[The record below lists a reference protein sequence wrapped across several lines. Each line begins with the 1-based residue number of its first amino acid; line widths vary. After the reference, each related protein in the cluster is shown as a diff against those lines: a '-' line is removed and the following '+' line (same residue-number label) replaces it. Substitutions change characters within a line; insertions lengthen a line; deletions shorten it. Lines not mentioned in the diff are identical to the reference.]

1 MALPPVIL
9 LRDGKGNGPQQL
21 DALPWQHE
29 GALSWIT
36 MPLDDP
42 ARRIASL
49 VDALKA
55 GGMASAGAVMTI
67 PSQACLAAR
76 IDTHG
81 LPRQDREQ
89 TLLYRLEAQLPLAAE
104 DLAADFIHQQGTAL
118 GVAVEAKTLH
128 PWIEGLENEDIQ
140 IDTLCP
146 EALFLLSG
154 LSLPATQT
162 WPMDLLLV
170 QRHSLDLIQL
180 SKRGPIAW
188 TWLGCDDAA
197 LWQHLAVKRRLNQG
211 ASPLHVVIFDDAPV
225 PENLSVCE
233 TVIIPQTTHGAL
245 TQAANALHHGSTG
258 MINLRR
264 GPLQANDPLR
274 RVRRPL
280 RLSVAAMVLFML
292 TLAAALA
299 IRSHQHQAV
308 SRQVESVIADLYVQA
323 TGHVS
328 VPSPSAARLQ
338 LEAEQRRLRA
348 LSGESSDLP
357 VQTSALLQLRE
368 LTRRLPTQLRYR
380 ITDIRIDPDRI
391 HIDGQARTHSDADQ
405 IAAALRRQ
413 QGFIIDP
420 PRTEQLR
427 GQGVSYALVGQ
438 TLPAAALSDSPS
450 REQP

>member
-1 MALPPVIL
+1 MALPPIIL
-9 LRDGKGNGPQQL
+9 LRNGSPKP

-36 MPLDDP
+36 MPMDNP
-42 ARRIASL
+42 AQGIVSL

-55 GGMASAGAVMTI
+55 NGMASIGAVMTI

-81 LPRQDREQ
+81 LPRQDRNQ

-104 DLAADFIHQQGTAL
+104 DVAVDFIHHQGTAL
-118 GVAVEAKTLH
+118 GIAVEAQLLRL
-128 PWIEGLENEDIQ
+128 WVEGLENADIQ
-140 IDTLCP
+140 VDTICP

-154 LSLPATQT
+154 LSLPATQA
-162 WPMDLLLV
+162 WPRDLLLV
-170 QRHSLDLIQL
+170 QHHSLDLIQL
-180 SKRGPIAW
+180 SRRGPIAW
-188 TWLGCDDAA
+188 TWLGDDHVA
-197 LWQHLAVKRRLNQG
+197 LKQHLAVKRTLNHD
-211 ASPLHVVIFDDAPV
+211 AAPLHVVTFDDAPM
-225 PENLSVCE
+225 PESLSDCE
-233 TVIIPQTTHGAL
+233 VIVIAQSTREAL
-245 TQAANALHHGSTG
+245 SQAADVLHRGPTG

-264 GPLQANDPLR
+264 GPLQADDPLR
-274 RVRRPL
+274 RIRRPL
-280 RLSVAAMVLFML
+280 RLSVAAMALFML
-292 TLAAALA
+292 ILAIALA
-299 IRSHQHQAV
+299 VRGHQHQAV
-308 SRQVESVIADLYVQA
+308 SRQVESAIADLYIQG
-323 TGHVS
+323 TGRAS
-328 VPSPSAARLQ
+328 APPPSAVRLQ

-405 IAAALRRQ
+405 IAVALRRQ
-413 QGFIIDP
+413 QGFVIEP

-427 GQGVSYALVGQ
+427 GQGVSYTLVGQ
-438 TLPAAALSDSPS
+438 TLPMIPLPDGSS
-450 REQP
+450 RERP